1 MDMFK
6 VQGAAGL
13 MKDGGRVFGGT
24 DAKLK
29 NIEANKQLCSALK
42 TSMGPRSRQKLIV
55 NHIDKVFVTS
65 DASTI
70 VEQMEVQHPAVKSVI
85 KAAQC
90 QATEFGDQTSFLMCF
105 AGELLERAGTLMQ
118 QGVHVVDIIKGYELC
133 EEHVESII
141 EGMSVWE
148 LTEDDMRKEE
158 NLSQIAY
165 SAISSKGGDHS
176 AFIAEK
182 VGHAANLVCKSS
194 PASFKAQNVR
204 VLKVP
209 GASTYDSDV
218 IHGLVVA
225 RALTS
230 IVNKIE
236 NSEEEPLKVI
246 VLNCDLAHNS
256 TDTTG
261 NVLITDT
268 SKMASFGKEED
279 ERMNQWVKDIKDKGI
294 KAVIVGGHISDTAQ
308 NFCDDHGLLTFRV
321 ISKYEL
327 KRLCQAVRAPAMTK
341 LVVPPADDIGIAKRI
356 EQIEIGSTQCTVFEA
371 IDSTISTVV
380 LRGSSQ
386 AVMDELERA
395 IDDGIGVIEAA
406 ATDRKFLVG
415 AGASDMALSLDVA
428 EFASKLKGLEQYSA
442 QGYADCLRLVPCVL
456 IESAGLPRTLTLTA
470 LAKAHQN
477 GKSTTGI
484 NMDKQCVAGCYTEGQ
499 EMKSNHLCHLKSKKW
514 AIKFA
519 TDAACT
525 ILNVDEIIMSKPAGG
540 PKFPNQGHWDAQ
552 DEKKP
557 LDSGY

>member
-42 TSMGPRSRQKLIV
+42 TSMGPKSRQKLIV
-55 NHIDKVFVTS
+55 NHVDKVFVTS

-105 AGELLERAGTLMQ
+105 AGELLDRAGSLMQ
-118 QGVHVVDIIKGYELC
+118 QGVHIVDIIKGYELC
-133 EEHVESII
+133 QENIESII
-141 EGMSVWE
+141 DDMTVWE
-148 LTEDDMRKEE
+148 PTEDDLRSEE
-158 NLSQIAY
+158 TLAQIAY

-176 AFIAEK
+176 DFIAGR
-182 VGHAANLVCKSS
+182 VGLAANMISKQS
-194 PASFKAQNVR
+194 PTMFRAQNVR
-204 VLKVP
+204 VLKIP
-209 GASTYDSDV
+209 GASTYDSEV
-218 IHGLVVA
+218 LHGLVLA
-225 RALTS
+225 RSVTS
-230 IVNKIE
+230 MVKTIINTE
-236 NSEEEPLKVI
+236 TEPLKII
-246 VLNCDLAHNS
+246 VTNCDLAHKT

-268 SKMASFGKEED
+268 TKMSSFGKEED
-279 ERMNQWVKDIKDKGI
+279 EKMNQWVKDIKDKGV

-308 NFCDDHGLLTFRV
+308 NFCDDHGILTFRV
-321 ISKYEL
+321 VSKFEL
-327 KRLCQAVRAPAMTK
+327 KRLCQAVRAPALTD
-341 LVVPPADDIGIAKRI
+341 LVVPPSDDIGIAQRI

-371 IDSTISTVV
+371 IDSTVSTVV

-395 IDDGIGVIEAA
+395 IDDGLGVIEAA
-406 ATDRKFLVG
+406 CGDRKFLAG
-415 AGASDMALSLDVA
+415 AGANDMALSLKVS

-442 QGYADCLRLVPCVL
+442 QAYAECLKLVPSVL

-477 GKSTTGI
+477 GKNTTGI
-484 NMDKQCVAGCYTEGQ
+484 NMEKQSVSSCYAEGN
-499 EMKSNHLCHLKSKKW
+499 ERKSNHLCHLKSKKW

-519 TDAACT
+519 TDSACT

-540 PKFPNQGHWDAQ
+540 PKFPSQGHWDAQ
-552 DEKKP
+552 DDKKP